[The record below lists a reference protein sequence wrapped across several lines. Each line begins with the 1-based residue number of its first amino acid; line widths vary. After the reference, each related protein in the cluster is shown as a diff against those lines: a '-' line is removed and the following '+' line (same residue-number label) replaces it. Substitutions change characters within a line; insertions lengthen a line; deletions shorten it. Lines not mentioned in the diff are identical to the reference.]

1 MRLPKILVL
10 ASGLLAGW
18 APEFGGRKWVLR
30 VRDWPSQNGVLVL
43 VEKAQYLHTPF
54 INRKNELIVFRGRKT
69 RFRPQILEP
78 RFDHGLPEPGCMGSI
93 IAAGA
98 GGDIF
103 FSNPGNW
110 TGGGMDRS
118 GRMDGRVRRS
128 RDCVGLPS
136 DGKCNWDRKTV
147 TISQGQPFGYSCL
160 TEINDTHV
168 GLLWETNAPGCS
180 ASSGACLQVFSTLPL
195 SLFE

>member
-1 MRLPKILVL
+1 MKRHSICTPRL
-10 ASGLLAGW
+10 
-18 APEFGGRKWVLR
+18 
-30 VRDWPSQNGVLVL
+30 
-43 VEKAQYLHTPF
+43 F
-54 INRKNELIVFRGRKT
+54 INRKNELIVFWGRKT
-69 RFRPQILEP
+69 DSASKFWS
-78 RFDHGLPEPGCMGSI
+78 PGSTTDCPSL
-93 IAAGA
+93 AAWVA
-98 GGDIF
+98 SSQPALVATS
-103 FSNPGNW
+103 FSPTPGI
-110 TGGGMDRS
+110 GRGGMDRS